1 MANGW
6 LGNRYSASAAIE
18 RGKNSH
24 FIYSFGGDDAGH
36 KDCSAFVCYCYGIPR
51 IGTASFYPSLSN
63 YNFIWIPNTRNFQ
76 QGDIVFWIPGES
88 GQEYGHTGIYLQG
101 GGVMQMQGPDGRA
114 GPQINGP
121 NYPYWTKV
129 FRPPEG
135 GGIYIE
141 SFS

>member
-18 RGKNSH
+18 RGKAMLNRG
-24 FIYSFGGDDAGH
+24 IPYVWGGKTPTGF
-36 KDCSAFVCYCYGIPR
+36 DCSGFVCYCYGIPGM
-51 IGTASFYPSLSN
+51 GTASFVSSLPN
-63 YNFIWIPNTRNFQ
+63 YGFLNATGTKMQ
-76 QGDIVFWIPGES
+76 EGDIVFWIKGEG
-88 GQEYGHTGIYLQG
+88 GQTAGHTGIYLEDG
-101 GGVMQMQGPDGRA
+101 TVMQSEWGIGPHIGSCYA
-114 GPQINGP
+114 LFANHI
-121 NYPYWTKV
+121 